1 MVKNYTKLRAWAW
14 LTFIWS
20 NAQTDLSSEF
30 KEDRNIDEN
39 YYFDLGH
46 FWWSLIKPKFN
57 YTQSLLCLPMSQH
70 IDSATRPN
78 QKKTSL
84 AKYRFHKQMSNKGP
98 ELATVVPVGGEVW
111 QVNLTLIYEELYHQ
125 LIVAAFSILL
135 ETDLWLR
142 QRGHMCCN
150 CYINSIWLVN
160 DSN

>member
-84 AKYRFHKQMSNKGP
+84 AKYRFHKPMSNKGGWHYCSK
-98 ELATVVPVGGEVW
+98 TCVHFV
-111 QVNLTLIYEELYHQ
+111 
-125 LIVAAFSILL
+125 IVLL
-135 ETDLWLR
+135 RAKHSLRKFWYWLWLVLKQWWAVEFDR
-142 QRGHMCCN
+142 NESLGT
-150 CYINSIWLVN
+150 WLKN
-160 DSN
+160 L